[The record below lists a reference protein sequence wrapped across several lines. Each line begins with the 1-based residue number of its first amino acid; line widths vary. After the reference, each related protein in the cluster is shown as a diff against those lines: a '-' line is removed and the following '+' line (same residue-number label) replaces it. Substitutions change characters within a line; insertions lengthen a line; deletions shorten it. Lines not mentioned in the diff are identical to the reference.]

1 MALNFN
7 VDPYYDDFDGAK
19 NFHRI
24 LFKPGVAVQA
34 RELTQAQT
42 ILQNQITS
50 FADNIF
56 KQNSPVTGGQ
66 VTTNFDVKYIKI
78 QDSFEGINIDIEQFE
93 NKLIRNADGTIVARV
108 ITTAVATGTAGEGD
122 AATLIVS
129 YKTGTQFTDNDI
141 IYDSDSNLACQ
152 AMPSEA
158 VGSSSIASIS
168 QGVFYV
174 LGNFVQVTPQTVILD
189 KYGNTPS
196 RRVGLE
202 ITETIFDY
210 ANDNSLLD
218 PAVGASNYQA
228 PGADRYVISLQI
240 SSRPLFFG
248 DDSLFIELVRIE
260 EGSVYRM
267 VDGSVYATIDDYF
280 AKRDYETNGDYII
293 QDFKLTPKT
302 YAADEDK
309 YTMNV
314 GKGLAYVHGYRVENP
329 SPINIISNRAR
340 TTASQNN
347 EPSFIDYGSYFLV
360 SNVAGIGTATF
371 PVTTANTVDFHCVA
385 NTDINTA
392 NTSTYN
398 STLVATAYIRGLQ
411 LDSTPSNSDA
421 STYVFKAHVYDI
433 ENKSISAN
441 VISANATSIVLAS
454 INGKSSS
461 VDGAYEGVDV
471 TITRG
476 TNAGET
482 RTISNYNG
490 TTRVATVSQS
500 WSVTPDSSSV
510 YVLNF
515 DTPDIESMVFT
526 NSDGTYPKVRYASAK
541 IDNQGKV
548 GNIPSGDAIFENPNI
563 PEMIYP
569 IGNPYVSEISSPS
582 YTTYQEIKGINFN
595 VSGSTLSAELSYTSS
610 YANVIKHLGNEGTTL
625 SGDVVEQ
632 CYTIIVT
639 DRQSNSTLTNGQVV
653 PWTLNGR
660 SVTLNN
666 DGSVATF
673 TTPTSDLTAFTATI
687 IAKVFVV
694 DGTNTSHVLRIKN
707 LVTGNTTTVSSNA
720 SGYMTTVATNT
731 FVDDSASSTGHVY
744 IKAAGVLA
752 NGLKQSLYL
761 SDVKQI
767 IKIIETKSDVYPTT
781 AMLTNSS
788 YDVTNRYTF
797 DNGQRDS
804 YYDHASITLR
814 PGAVKPVGNLLII
827 LDYYKHSGGDGY
839 FSKMSYIDNSSSPE
853 NYNEIPSYA
862 SKHGAVYSL
871 RDCIDFRPSVLNAQT
886 QFVFRYSNPSSTR
899 LGTLQPADLSTFICD
914 YSYYLGRKDKLI
926 ISKDKSIQIIEG
938 SPSINPL
945 LPNEPDGALVLANIT
960 HKPYTGYVPTEI
972 PTGLSDLSIE
982 SVQNRRY
989 TMSDIAGLDTRIN
1002 RIEYYTA
1009 LNALEQNA
1017 NSLQISDAYGLN
1029 RFKNGIMVDDFSGY
1043 SASDAG
1049 VADFNASINRRTKQM
1064 TAKQTVK
1071 NFPLKNLALA
1081 YNMERPTS
1089 SAISSLN
1096 YARTSDGYTNYFT
1109 LPYTSIN
1116 LVAQRLASRTVN
1128 LNPFAVT
1135 NSKGLVS
1142 LSPNVDNW
1150 VDTTYSPSLL
1160 IVDPNLHIWQSS
1172 DTVNTLV
1179 SGDWQSV
1186 SGTTTLDAQSQKSAS
1201 WETRWIDRRTLE
1213 HVTQTTTTSTYKTVT
1228 NQTGT
1233 DILGAYSKLDNTY
1246 SLNNGYINDI
1256 SILPWIRPQEIVVRG
1271 QGMLYKTLVY
1281 SFFDTISVD
1290 NYIKKTNEIE
1300 LTNVAGTFAPNDIV
1314 GYYSAGTFVP
1324 TGIVIG
1330 VYDYPNSNS
1339 MRLYVSGDGRTTTYH
1354 NGNPL
1359 VNAFFNAD
1367 GVYQSSSAQGTFSS
1381 QKHNGGL
1388 IRGVNSGT
1396 QLTLS
1401 TLASST
1407 NTDYVGQTL
1416 YINAGTGAGQSAVV
1430 VAYNGTSKVIT
1441 LGSSISC
1448 SVNDLYSIGTFVT
1461 NEEGGFYG
1469 IFTVPANTFHTG
1481 TRVFRM
1487 DNRFN
1492 GNESTITTF
1501 AEGTFYASGL
1511 QTNKQNIDFGASPA
1525 GAKDTFLQSKKRDVI
1540 SFNTT
1545 VDVTNEY
1552 WYTKHDP
1559 VAQTFIVDK
1568 SNFNNGTYITSVRVF
1583 FATKPTSDAAPVTL
1597 SIVGTLNGYPNGST
1611 LDNSIVTLPTY
1622 KIKTS
1627 ASPQYLDS
1635 TTYTEF
1641 VFDSPV
1647 YIQSDVMYAMI
1658 LKSTSNEYTVYTA
1671 SNGDTALPSS
1681 VKNLATDPY
1690 PSSITKIATAPY
1702 VGSLFLSQ
1710 NSQTWTADQNQ
1721 SLMFTIERAKF
1732 DISKTPSVRMVV
1744 PKKMPQRTLVENQ
1757 IDYFTNANTM
1767 VNNIGTTSNS
1777 DLLVDAFNL
1786 TTTDFVPSATSIT
1799 YRYSATLQNGTE
1811 TPEVNINPGRY
1822 GTTMYEHIYLNDNK
1836 GQRIIKANSTTSFSM
1851 YGYMVSTDDAVT
1863 PIISDAGTS
1872 VFTIE
1877 YDINNCPLANGLI
1890 SIINGGSG
1898 YNVQNTTVTI
1908 SPPTGKNG
1916 EQAYAIANVVGGII
1930 DAIYVTTPG
1939 AGYIE
1944 TPTVTIEDANN
1955 TPGTGAIA
1963 VATGETSVKGG
1974 PAATRYITKKV
1985 VLEGGFDSGDLSVY
1999 LSAYRPLGTDI
2010 NVYYKVLSRNDTQG
2024 FDEGYW
2030 QLMTKVN
2037 SCDGLYSQA
2046 RADVHEY
2053 TFSPGTLGKEQ
2064 GFVSYLSNNGQTY
2077 YTFSQFAIKIVLTT
2091 TDSTLVPHLSDMR
2104 CIALPPNTN
2113 TVF

>member
-7 VDPYYDDFDGAK
+7 VDPYYDDFDGTK

-66 VTTNFDVKYIKI
+66 VTTNFEVKYVKI
-78 QDSFEGINIDIEQFE
+78 QSSFQSITIDIEQFQ
-93 NKLIRNADGTIVARV
+93 NKLIRNANGTVVARV

-122 AATLIVS
+122 PATLIVS
-129 YKTGTQFTDNDI
+129 YKTGTEFTDNDI
-141 IYDSDSNLACQ
+141 IYDAESNLTCQ

-158 VGSSSIASIS
+158 VGTSSIASIS

-174 LGNFVQVTPQTVILD
+174 LGNFVQVSPQTVILD

-228 PGADRYVISLQI
+228 PGADRYVISLQL
-240 SSRPLFFG
+240 SSRPLYFG
-248 DDSLFIELVRIE
+248 DDALFIELVRVE

-293 QDFKLTPKT
+293 QDFKLTPKS

-329 SPINIISNRAR
+329 SPINLISNRAR

-360 SNVAGIGTATF
+360 SNVAGSGTQTF

-385 NTDINTA
+385 NTDIITA
-392 NTSTYN
+392 NATTYN

-411 LDSTPSNSDA
+411 FESSPTNNDP
-421 STYVFKAHVYDI
+421 STYIYKAHVFDLV
-433 ENKSISAN
+433 NKSVSAN
-441 VISANATSIVLAS
+441 VISANSTMVTLTSL
-454 INGKSSS
+454 NGKSTT
-461 VDGAYEGVDV
+461 VDNAYVGVDISIV
-471 TITRG
+471 KG

-490 TTRVATVSQS
+490 STKAATVSQA
-500 WSVTPDSSSV
+500 WSVIPDNTSV

-526 NSDGTYPKVRYASAK
+526 NSDGTYPRVRYASAK
-541 IDNQGKV
+541 IDSSGKS
-548 GNIPSGDAIFENPNI
+548 GNLPAGDTEFFNPNI
-563 PEMIYP
+563 AEMIYP
-569 IGNPYVSEISSPS
+569 IGNPYVESISSPS

-595 VSGSTLSAELSYTSS
+595 VSGSTLSAEISYTSS

-625 SGDVVEQ
+625 STDVVEQ
-632 CYTIIVT
+632 CYTVIVT
-639 DRQSNSTLTNGQVV
+639 DRQSNSTITNGQVI
-653 PWTLNGR
+653 PWTFNGR
-660 SVTLNN
+660 AVSLNN

-673 TTPTSDLTAFTATI
+673 TTPTSDLSAFTATI

-694 DGTNTSHVLRIKN
+694 DGTNTSHILRIKN
-707 LVTGNTTTVSSNA
+707 LVTGNTGTVTSNT
-720 SGYMTTVATNT
+720 SGYVTQIETNT
-731 FVDDSASSTGHVY
+731 FVDDSASSTGQIY
-744 IKAAGVLA
+744 IKASGVLSS
-752 NGLKQSLYL
+752 GKQSLYL
-761 SDVKQI
+761 SDVKQLV
-767 IKIIETKSDVYPTT
+767 KIIDTKTDTYPTL

-788 YDVTNRYTF
+788 HDVTNRYTF
-797 DNGQRDS
+797 DNGQKDN
-804 YYDHASITLR
+804 YYDHSSVSLR
-814 PGAVKPVGNLLII
+814 PGATKPTGNLLII
-827 LDYYKHSGGDGY
+827 VDYYKHSGGDGY

-853 NYNEIPSYA
+853 DYNQIPSYA
-862 SKHGAVYSL
+862 SKHGAIYSL
-871 RDCIDFRPSVLNAQT
+871 RDCIDFRPARLNAQT
-886 QFVFRYSNPSSTR
+886 QFVFRYSNPASPRVGS
-899 LGTLQPADLSTFICD
+899 LLPANLSTFVCD

-926 ISKDKSIQIIEG
+926 ITKDKAIQIIEG

-945 LPNEPDGALVLANIT
+945 LPSEPEGALVLANLV
-960 HKPYTGYVPTEI
+960 HRPYTGYVPTEI
-972 PTGLSDLSIE
+972 STGLSDLSIE
-982 SVQNRRY
+982 SLQHRRY

-1017 NSLQISDAYGLN
+1017 NSLQISDAFGLN

-1043 SASDAG
+1043 AASDAG
-1049 VADFNASINRRTKQM
+1049 IADFSASINRRTKQM

-1081 YNMERPTS
+1081 YNMDRPTS
-1089 SAISSLN
+1089 AAISALN
-1096 YARTSDGYTNYFT
+1096 FARTSDGYTNYFS
-1109 LPYTSIN
+1109 LPYIKTNII
-1116 LVAQRLASRTVN
+1116 AQRLASRTVN
-1128 LNPFAVT
+1128 LNPFSVT
-1135 NSKGLVS
+1135 NAKGLIS

-1150 VDTTYSPSLL
+1150 VDTTYSPALL

-1172 DTVNTLV
+1172 NIINTLV

-1186 SGTTTLDAQSQKSAS
+1186 SGVTTLDAQSSKSAS
-1201 WETRWIDRRTLE
+1201 WDTRWVDNRTLE

-1233 DILGAYSKLDNTY
+1233 DILGAYSQLDNTY
-1246 SLNNGYINDI
+1246 SLNNGFINDI
-1256 SILPWIRPQEIVVRG
+1256 SILPWMRQQEIVVRA
-1271 QGMLYKTLVY
+1271 QEMLYKTPIF

-1290 NYIKKTNEIE
+1290 KYIKKTNEIE
-1300 LTNVAGTFAPNDIV
+1300 LIDAAGPWQQGDIV
-1314 GYYSAGTFVP
+1314 GYYTSGTFYP

-1330 VYDYPNSNS
+1330 VYDYPDSNAI
-1339 MRLYVSGDGRTTTYH
+1339 RLYVSGDGRTTTYH
-1354 NGNPL
+1354 NGQT
-1359 VNAFFNAD
+1359 VRNAFFNAD
-1367 GVYQSSSAQGTFSS
+1367 GVYQSTTASGTFSS

-1388 IRGVNSGT
+1388 IQAVTNST
-1396 QLTLS
+1396 TIVLS
-1401 TLASST
+1401 SLASST
-1407 NTDYVGQTL
+1407 NTDYVGSTL
-1416 YINAGTGAGQSAVV
+1416 YINAGTGQGQSAVITG
-1430 VAYNGTSKVIT
+1430 YNGTSKVLT
-1441 LGSSISC
+1441 LATGISC
-1448 SVNDLYSIGTFVT
+1448 SVNDLYSIGSFTTDEQGSF
-1461 NEEGGFYG
+1461 FG
-1469 IFTVPANTFHTG
+1469 IFMVPPNTFHTG
-1481 TRVFRM
+1481 NRVLRM

-1492 GNESTITTF
+1492 GNEATITTF

-1511 QTNKQNIDFGASPA
+1511 QTNVQNIDFGASPA
-1525 GAKDTFLQSKKRDVI
+1525 GAKDTFLQTKKRDVI
-1540 SFNTT
+1540 TYETT
-1545 VDVTNEY
+1545 VDIKNAY

-1559 VAQTFIVDK
+1559 VAQTFIIDK
-1568 SNFNNGTYITSVRVF
+1568 SNFPNGAYITTVRVF
-1583 FATKPTSDAAPVTL
+1583 FSSKPASDTAPVRL
-1597 SIVGTLNGYPNGST
+1597 SIVGTLNGYPNGTT
-1611 LDNSIVTLPTY
+1611 LDNSIVTLPAY

-1627 ASPQYLDS
+1627 TSPQYLDENA
-1635 TTYTEF
+1635 YTEF

-1647 YIQSDVMYAMI
+1647 YIQSDVLYAMI
-1658 LKSTSNEYTVYTA
+1658 VRSSSNEYNLYCA
-1671 SNGDTALPSS
+1671 ANGDTALPSS
-1681 VKNLATDPY
+1681 VKNLASDPY

-1710 NSQTWTADQNQ
+1710 NSQTWQADQNQ
-1721 SLMFTIERAKF
+1721 SLMFTIERAQF
-1732 DISKTPSVRMVV
+1732 DITKTPSIRMVV
-1744 PKKMPQRTLVENQ
+1744 PKKMPQRTLVQNQ
-1757 IDYFTNANTM
+1757 IDYYTNANNMTN
-1767 VNNIGTTSNS
+1767 VVGTTSNV
-1777 DLLVDAFNL
+1777 DMLVDAFNL
-1786 TTTDFVPSATSIT
+1786 TTTDFVPSSTAIT
-1799 YRYSATLQNGTE
+1799 YTYSATLQNGTD
-1811 TPEVNINPGRY
+1811 TSEVNINPGKY

-1836 GQRIIKANSTTSFSM
+1836 GERIIQANSTTSFSL
-1851 YGYMVSTDDAVT
+1851 YGYLESKDDAVS

-1872 VFTIE
+1872 VFTIQ

-1890 SIINGGSG
+1890 SITNGGSG
-1898 YNVQNTTVTI
+1898 YKVQNTTVTI

-1916 EQAYAIANVVGGII
+1916 EQAYATANVVGGVI

-1944 TPTVTIEDANN
+1944 TPTVTIVDANN
-1955 TPGTGAIA
+1955 TPGTGATA
-1963 VATGETSVKGG
+1963 VVAGETSVKGG
-1974 PAATRYITKKV
+1974 PAATRYVTKKV
-1985 VLEGGFDSGDLSVY
+1985 VLEGGFDSGDLNVY
-1999 LSAYRPLGTDI
+1999 ISAYRPLGTDI
-2010 NVYYKVLSRNDTQG
+2010 NVYYKVLSRNDTQE

-2030 QLMTKVN
+2030 QLMTKTN
-2037 SCDGLYSQA
+2037 SCDGTYSQA
-2046 RADVHEY
+2046 RADLHEY
-2053 TFSPGTLGKEQ
+2053 TFSPGILGKDQ
-2064 GFVSYLSNNGQTY
+2064 GYISYLSNNGQTY

-2091 TDSTLVPHLSDMR
+2091 TDKTLVPFLSDMR
-2104 CIALPPNTN
+2104 CIALPANTN
-2113 TVF
+2113 TVV